1 MRRHRQTGLPVTVVM
16 CRPCLAAGK
25 RRKLLEFDLGPD
37 GPSVSLFADNG
48 QRVIPRWS
56 GPEDAGKV
64 HRVCSCGNHVQVS
77 RAEIL
82 KALGEGVRVLER

>member
-1 MRRHRQTGLPVTVVM
+1 VTGLPVTVVM
-16 CRPCLAAGK
+16 CLPCKLAGR

-37 GPSVSLFADNG
+37 GPSVSSFTDNG

-56 GPEDAGKV
+56 GPGSAGKV

-77 RAEIL
+77 RAAIL
-82 KALGEGVRVLER
+82 EALSGGEKVPYR